1 MSCNKL
7 ALPNMKIF
15 VLQLSY
21 IIIAEQI
28 FCAQLKKKSES
39 LEHYSLYINVIA
51 MRFSSFFPVFR
62 IEHNNNGSTPHR
74 SILD

>member
-28 FCAQLKKKSES
+28 FCAQLKKKIRE
-39 LEHYSLYINVIA
+39 LRTL
-51 MRFSSFFPVFR
+51 FF
-62 IEHNNNGSTPHR
+62 IY
-74 SILD
+74 